1 MGPTPK
7 GLAQD
12 APLDWIGVLKFVDQG
27 RVVAGRHGSQ
37 KGSALPKGVHSRI
50 KGLQ

>member
-1 MGPTPK
+1 MGSSPK

-12 APLDWIGVLKFVDQG
+12 APLDRIGVLKFVDQG

-37 KGSALPKGVHSRI
+37 KGSGLTRGPYPRI
-50 KGLQ
+50 EGLQ